1 MPPELPAV
9 RILIVDDDKAINDY
23 MQTLLERDGFHVK
36 TLNDPTFVEEEVRT
50 GGYHL
55 VILDLMM
62 PVLNGQD
69 VLRVLCNSR
78 PDLPVLVLS
87 AVALSEANVE
97 LVPKPVS
104 VERLDQLLEKVEERV
119 KERRARRDA
128 RSSAVS

>member
-1 MPPELPAV
+1 LV
-9 RILIVDDDKAINDY
+9 KGLVLVVDDDEDIRLI
-23 MQTLLERDGFHVK
+23 TLAQILRERDFRVQVAFNG
-36 TLNDPTFVEEEVRT
+36 LNALEKILEEEPD
-50 GGYHL
+50 L

-62 PVLNGQD
+62 PVLNGQE

-78 PDLPVLVLS
+78 PDLPVLVHS
-87 AVALSEANVE
+87 AVALSAANAE

-128 RSSAVS
+128 RSSVCP

>member
-1 MPPELPAV
+1 MTMRTSGLTLAQ
-9 RILIVDDDKAINDY
+9 ILR
-23 MQTLLERDGFHVK
+23 ERDFRVQVAFNG
-36 TLNDPTFVEEEVRT
+36 LNGLEKILEEEPD
-50 GGYHL
+50 L